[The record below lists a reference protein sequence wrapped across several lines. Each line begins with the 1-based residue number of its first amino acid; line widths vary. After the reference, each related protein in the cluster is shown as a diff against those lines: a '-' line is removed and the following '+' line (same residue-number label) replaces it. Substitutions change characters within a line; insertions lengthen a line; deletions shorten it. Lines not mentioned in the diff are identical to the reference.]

1 MRDTFMASDCQSR
14 DGGKEV
20 QVRSRNLK
28 AFGQRAS
35 EKKELKTPLVQ
46 HRLGE
51 RPALGIPGIEVLS
64 FE

>member
-1 MRDTFMASDCQSR
+1 MVTGCQSR
-14 DGGKEV
+14 DGGKEL
-20 QVRSRNLK
+20 QDRSRNLK

-35 EKKELKTPLVQ
+35 EEKELKTPLIQ

-51 RPALGIPGIEVLS
+51 RPALGIPGVEMLN